1 MRICLLLPPLRALVA
16 AAVAVAAVALT
27 AHATDVA
34 TLKDS
39 VAAPRSKVVALSA
52 NCV

>member
-1 MRICLLLPPLRALVA
+1 MRICLLPPLLRDLVA
-16 AAVAVAAVALT
+16 AAVAGAVVALT
-27 AHATDVA
+27 ARATDVA

-39 VAAPRSKVVALSA
+39 VDAPSSRAVALSA